1 VTRPPGPGPYSG
13 GVQDVGKQL
22 RAQGR
27 RMTPQRQRVLDAV
40 AALGHATPEAVV
52 ERVAAD
58 GGVGLAASTVYR
70 ALDALEA
77 LGIVGHTHLD
87 HRAPAY
93 HLADHA
99 DHVHLVCRACGRV
112 EQCPRELADGFA
124 GNVLTDT
131 GFVADVT
138 HMAVHGVCSRCAKQ

>member
-1 VTRPPGPGPYSG
+1 M
-13 GVQDVGKQL
+13 QDVGEQL
-22 RAQGR
+22 RAHGR

-52 ERVAAD
+52 ERVASD

-70 ALDALEA
+70 AQDALES

-99 DHVHLVCRACGRV
+99 DHVHLVCRGCGKV

-124 GNVLTDT
+124 GNVLADT

-138 HMAVHGVCSRCAKQ
+138 HMAVHGVCRRCAKQ